1 MFYHSALQDNSLAI
15 ALIRPDQSPQAGTA
29 LPRRRCPNGLTGDHA
44 MADDREIEEQFWGA
58 LEDSPF
64 VMLGLDQARGSAM
77 QPMTAQFED
86 DDRTNGCIWFFT
98 AKDHDLTRALGQDN
112 RAIASFA
119 AKGHDLFASLRGR
132 LVLDNSRD
140 QVDRLWNG
148 IVAQWYEG
156 KDDPKLALLG
166 FEIDDAKIWQSDLG
180 GFLKPA
186 FNKLFGRKP
195 EEGMKEK
202 VAEVSY

>member
-1 MFYHSALQDNSLAI
+1 MERQ
-15 ALIRPDQSPQAGTA
+15 
-29 LPRRRCPNGLTGDHA
+29 

-77 QPMTAQFED
+77 QPMTARFED
-86 DDRTNGCIWFFT
+86 EDRHGGRLFFFT
-98 AKDHDLTRALGQDN
+98 AKDHDLTKALGQDN

-119 AKGHDLFASLRGR
+119 GKGHDVFASLRGR
-132 LVLDNSRD
+132 LVLDNDRTTI
-140 QVDRLWNG
+140 DRLWNA
-148 IVAQWYEG
+148 IVSEWYEG
-156 KDDPKLALLG
+156 KDDPKLALLR
-166 FEIDDAKIWQSDLG
+166 FDLDDAKIWQSDIG

-195 EEGMKEK
+195 EAGMKDK
-202 VAEVSY
+202 VAEISF

>member
-1 MFYHSALQDNSLAI
+1 
-15 ALIRPDQSPQAGTA
+15 
-29 LPRRRCPNGLTGDHA
+29 

-64 VMLGLDQARGSAM
+64 VMLGLDEARGSAM
-77 QPMTAQFED
+77 QPMTALFD
-86 DDRTNGCIWFFT
+86 DQDRERGCVWFFT

-112 RAIASFA
+112 HAVASFA
-119 AKGHDLFASLRGR
+119 SKGHAVFASLRGR
-132 LVLDNSRD
+132 LVLDESRSEI
-140 QVDRLWNG
+140 DRLWNPV
-148 IVAQWYEG
+148 IAQWYEG
-156 KDDPKLALLG
+156 KGDPKLALLR
-166 FEIDDAKIWQSDLG
+166 FEVDDAKIWQSDVT

-195 EEGMKEK
+195 DAGMKEK

>member
-1 MFYHSALQDNSLAI
+1 
-15 ALIRPDQSPQAGTA
+15 
-29 LPRRRCPNGLTGDHA
+29 
-44 MADDREIEEQFWGA
+44 MADNQEILEQFWGA

-86 DDRTNGCIWFFT
+86 QDRDNGCVWFFT

-119 AKGHDLFASLRGR
+119 SKGHDLFASVRGR
-132 LVLDNSRD
+132 LVLDNGRPEI
-140 QVDRLWNG
+140 DRLWNPV
-148 IVAQWYEG
+148 VAEWYEG
-156 KDDPKLALLG
+156 KDDPKMALLC
-166 FEIDDAKIWQSDLG
+166 FELDDAKIWQSDIG

-195 EEGMKEK
+195 EAGMKEK
-202 VAEVSY
+202 VAEVSF

>member
-1 MFYHSALQDNSLAI
+1 
-15 ALIRPDQSPQAGTA
+15 
-29 LPRRRCPNGLTGDHA
+29 
-44 MADDREIEEQFWGA
+44 MADNQEILEQFWGA

-86 DDRTNGCIWFFT
+86 QDRDNGCVWFFT
-98 AKDHDLTRALGQDN
+98 AKDLDLTRALGQDN

-119 AKGHDLFASLRGR
+119 SKGHDLFASVRGR
-132 LVLDNSRD
+132 LVLDNGRPEI
-140 QVDRLWNG
+140 DRLWNP
-148 IVAQWYEG
+148 IVAEWYEG
-156 KDDPKLALLG
+156 KDDPKMALLR
-166 FEIDDAKIWQSDLG
+166 FELDDAKIWQSDIG

-195 EEGMKEK
+195 EAGMKEK
-202 VAEVSY
+202 VAEVSF

>member
-1 MFYHSALQDNSLAI
+1 
-15 ALIRPDQSPQAGTA
+15 
-29 LPRRRCPNGLTGDHA
+29 
-44 MADDREIEEQFWGA
+44 MADDTEILEQFWDA

-86 DDRTNGCIWFFT
+86 QDRERGCVWFFT
-98 AKDHDLTRALGQDN
+98 AKDHDLTKALGQDN

-119 AKGHDLFASLRGR
+119 SKDHDLFASLRGR
-132 LVLDNSRD
+132 LILDNSRSEI
-140 QVDRLWNG
+140 DRLWNP
-148 IVAQWYEG
+148 IVAEWYEG
-156 KDDPKLALLG
+156 KHDPKMALLR
-166 FEIDDAKIWQSDLG
+166 FEVDDAKIWQSDIG

-195 EEGMKEK
+195 EVGMKEK
-202 VAEVSY
+202 VTEVTF

>member
-1 MFYHSALQDNSLAI
+1 M
-15 ALIRPDQSPQAGTA
+15 P
-29 LPRRRCPNGLTGDHA
+29 
-44 MADDREIEEQFWGA
+44 DDREILEHFWGA

-86 DDRTNGCIWFFT
+86 QDREQGCIWFFT

-112 RAIASFA
+112 RAVASFA
-119 AKGHDLFASLRGR
+119 SKGHDLFASLRGR
-132 LVLDNSRD
+132 LILDDSRAEI
-140 QVDRLWNG
+140 DRLWNP
-148 IVAQWYEG
+148 IVAEWYEG
-156 KDDPKLALLG
+156 KDDPKMALLR
-166 FEIDDAKIWQSDLG
+166 FELDDAKIWQSDIG

-195 EEGMKEK
+195 EAGMKEK
-202 VAEVSY
+202 VAEVTF